1 MRIELTFIIQLCNIL
16 ATLWFLKNFFWQEL
30 LACVFSEQKERE
42 QIALSCSLLE
52 KEIDEKKRSIAVE
65 QAMLTKIL
73 QEKLQKLDIST
84 EITPETP
91 HISLL
96 LKNIAPDESIIA
108 DGVQKITPLLDKKF

>member
-1 MRIELTFIIQLCNIL
+1 
-16 ATLWFLKNFFWQEL
+16 
-30 LACVFSEQKERE
+30 
-42 QIALSCSLLE
+42 
-52 KEIDEKKRSIAVE
+52 
-65 QAMLTKIL
+65 MLTKIL